1 MISSFR
7 NFAKTKFAGLLV
19 FIMIIPFV
27 FWGMG
32 SMFSSG
38 NTNTIAKINKE
49 NISTQEFIDFLNKEY
64 FITDSIKFSIV
75 SILFVTMIFL
85 LTYFLLKVVK
95 KIATKK
101 LDEERKL
108 KFKSVFSF
116 LNYFVYVVVA
126 LITFQ
131 NFGIELTGIFAA
143 SAALFIGIGLALQT
157 FFQDIISGILILAD
171 QTVHVGDIIEI
182 DGKIGRVENI
192 KIRTTRAVTFDNKV
206 LIIPNH
212 KYLTSTLFNWTENGT
227 VLRGSV
233 SVGVDYNSDV
243 EKVKEILLEIAD
255 SHPHLMKN
263 PTPNVIFKNFG
274 DNSLDF
280 QLIFTYNNGF
290 RVNLIESDIRF
301 LVYKRF
307 KENNIN
313 IPFPQRVVHLQK

>member
-1 MISSFR
+1 M
-7 NFAKTKFAGLLV
+7 KKFIE
-19 FIMIIPFV
+19 F
-27 FWGMG
+27 
-32 SMFSSG
+32 
-38 NTNTIAKINKE
+38 INKE
-49 NISTQEFIDFLNKEY
+49 F
-64 FITDSIKFSIV
+64 FITENIKFSIV
-75 SILFVTMIFL
+75 TIILVSLIFL
-85 LTYFLLKVVK
+85 ITYFSLKIIK

-116 LNYFVYVVVA
+116 LNYFVYIIVA

-131 NFGIELTGIFAA
+131 NFGINLTGIFAA
-143 SAALFIGIGLALQT
+143 SAALLVGIGLALQT

-182 DGKIGRVENI
+182 DGKVGRVENI

-233 SVGVDYNSDV
+233 SVGVSYDSDV
-243 EKVKEILLEIAD
+243 QKIKEILLKIAND
-255 SHPHLMKN
+255 HPHLIKN
-263 PTPNVIFKNFG
+263 PPPKVLFNNFG
-274 DNSLDF
+274 DSALEF
-280 QLIFTYNNGF
+280 ELVFTYNNGF

-301 LVYKRF
+301 LVHKSF
-307 KENNIN
+307 KENNIE

>member
-1 MISSFR
+1 M
-7 NFAKTKFAGLLV
+7 KKFIE
-19 FIMIIPFV
+19 F
-27 FWGMG
+27 
-32 SMFSSG
+32 
-38 NTNTIAKINKE
+38 INKE
-49 NISTQEFIDFLNKEY
+49 F

-75 SILFVTMIFL
+75 TILIVTLIFL
-85 LTYFLLKVVK
+85 ITYFSLKLVK

-116 LNYFVYVVVA
+116 FNYFVYLVVI

-131 NFGIELTGIFAA
+131 NFGINLTGIFAA

-157 FFQDIISGILILAD
+157 YFQDIISGILILAD

-182 DGKIGRVENI
+182 DGKVGRVENI

-233 SVGVDYNSDV
+233 SVGVSYGSDV
-243 EKVKEILLEIAD
+243 ELVKKILLDIAD
-255 SHPHLMKN
+255 THPHLMKN
-263 PTPNVIFKNFG
+263 PSPHVIFKNFG
-274 DNSLDF
+274 DSSLDF

-301 LVYKRF
+301 LLHKSF
-307 KENNIN
+307 KEHNIE
-313 IPFPQRVVHLQK
+313 IPFPQRVVHLEK

>member
-1 MISSFR
+1 MNLTNITTIPV
-7 NFAKTKFAGLLV
+7 NNNNNNKFKPQD
-19 FIMIIPFV
+19 IIYIV
-27 FWGMG
+27 
-32 SMFSSG
+32 
-38 NTNTIAKINKE
+38 TI
-49 NISTQEFIDFLNKEY
+49 L
-64 FITDSIKFSIV
+64 IV
-75 SILFVTMIFL
+75 TLIFL
-85 LTYFLLKVVK
+85 ITYFSLKLVK

-116 LNYFVYVVVA
+116 FNYFVYLVVI

-131 NFGIELTGIFAA
+131 NFGINLTGIFAA

-157 FFQDIISGILILAD
+157 YFQDIISGILILAD

-182 DGKIGRVENI
+182 DGKVGRVENI

-233 SVGVDYNSDV
+233 SVGVSYGSDV
-243 EKVKEILLEIAD
+243 ELVKKILLDIAD
-255 SHPHLMKN
+255 THPHLMKN
-263 PTPNVIFKNFG
+263 PSPHVIFKNFG
-274 DNSLDF
+274 DSSLDF

-301 LVYKRF
+301 LLHKSF
-307 KENNIN
+307 KEHNIE
-313 IPFPQRVVHLQK
+313 IPFPQRVVHLEK

>member
-1 MISSFR
+1 M
-7 NFAKTKFAGLLV
+7 
-19 FIMIIPFV
+19 
-27 FWGMG
+27 
-32 SMFSSG
+32 
-38 NTNTIAKINKE
+38 
-49 NISTQEFIDFLNKEY
+49 
-64 FITDSIKFSIV
+64 
-75 SILFVTMIFL
+75 
-85 LTYFLLKVVK
+85 
-95 KIATKK
+95 
-101 LDEERKL
+101 
-108 KFKSVFSF
+108 
-116 LNYFVYVVVA
+116 
-126 LITFQ
+126 
-131 NFGIELTGIFAA
+131 
-143 SAALFIGIGLALQT
+143 GLALQT

-233 SVGVDYNSDV
+233 SVGVDYNTDV
-243 EKVKEILLEIAD
+243 EKVKEILLDIAD

-263 PTPNVIFKNFG
+263 PSPNVLFKNFG

-301 LVYKRF
+301 LIYQKF

-313 IPFPQRVVHLQK
+313 IPFPQRVAFIYKNKLCQKY

>member
-1 MISSFR
+1 M
-7 NFAKTKFAGLLV
+7 KKFIE
-19 FIMIIPFV
+19 F
-27 FWGMG
+27 
-32 SMFSSG
+32 
-38 NTNTIAKINKE
+38 INKE
-49 NISTQEFIDFLNKEY
+49 F
-64 FITDSIKFSIV
+64 FITENIKFSIV
-75 SILFVTMIFL
+75 TIILVSLIFL
-85 LTYFLLKVVK
+85 ITYFSLKIIK

-116 LNYFVYVVVA
+116 LNYFVYIIVA

-131 NFGIELTGIFAA
+131 NFGINLTGIFAA
-143 SAALFIGIGLALQT
+143 SAALLVGIGLALQT

-182 DGKIGRVENI
+182 DGKVGRVENI

-233 SVGVDYNSDV
+233 SVGVSYDSDV
-243 EKVKEILLEIAD
+243 QKIKKILLQIAND
-255 SHPHLMKN
+255 HPNLIKN
-263 PTPNVIFKNFG
+263 PSPKVLFNNFG
-274 DNSLDF
+274 DSALEF
-280 QLIFTYNNGF
+280 ELVFTYNNGF

-301 LVYKRF
+301 LVHKSF
-307 KENNIN
+307 KENNIE

>member
-1 MISSFR
+1 M
-7 NFAKTKFAGLLV
+7 KKF
-19 FIMIIPFV
+19 I
-27 FWGMG
+27 
-32 SMFSSG
+32 
-38 NTNTIAKINKE
+38 E
-49 NISTQEFIDFLNKEY
+49 FLNKEF
-64 FITDSIKFSIV
+64 FITDNIKFSIV
-75 SILFVTMIFL
+75 TILLVTLIFL
-85 LTYFLLKVVK
+85 LTYLFLKLLK

-116 LNYFVYVVVA
+116 LNYFVYIIVA

-131 NFGIELTGIFAA
+131 NFGINLTGIFAA
-143 SAALFIGIGLALQT
+143 SAALLVGVGLALQT

-233 SVGVDYNSDV
+233 SIGVSYDSDV
-243 EKVKEILLEIAD
+243 EKVKEILLDIAN
-255 SHPHLMKN
+255 SHPHLIKN
-263 PTPNVIFKNFG
+263 PPPKVIFKNFG
-274 DNSLDF
+274 DSALDF
-280 QLIFTYNNGF
+280 TLVFTYNNGF

-301 LVYKRF
+301 LVHKKF
-307 KENNIN
+307 KENNIE
-313 IPFPQRVVHLQK
+313 IPFPQAVVHLEK

>member
-1 MISSFR
+1 M
-7 NFAKTKFAGLLV
+7 KKFIE
-19 FIMIIPFV
+19 F
-27 FWGMG
+27 
-32 SMFSSG
+32 
-38 NTNTIAKINKE
+38 INKE
-49 NISTQEFIDFLNKEY
+49 FFINE
-64 FITDSIKFSIV
+64 SIKFSIV
-75 SILFVTMIFL
+75 TIILVSLIFL
-85 LTYFLLKVVK
+85 ITYFSLKIIK

-116 LNYFVYVVVA
+116 LNYFVYIIVA

-131 NFGIELTGIFAA
+131 NFGINLTGIFAA
-143 SAALFIGIGLALQT
+143 SAALLVGIGLALQT

-182 DGKIGRVENI
+182 DGKVGRVENI

-233 SVGVDYNSDV
+233 SVGVSYDSDV
-243 EKVKEILLEIAD
+243 QKIKEILLQIAND
-255 SHPHLMKN
+255 HPHLIKN
-263 PTPNVIFKNFG
+263 PPPKVLFNNFG
-274 DNSLDF
+274 DSALEF
-280 QLIFTYNNGF
+280 ELVFTYNNGF

-301 LVYKRF
+301 LVHKSF
-307 KENNIN
+307 KENNIE

>member
-1 MISSFR
+1 M
-7 NFAKTKFAGLLV
+7 KKFIE
-19 FIMIIPFV
+19 F
-27 FWGMG
+27 
-32 SMFSSG
+32 
-38 NTNTIAKINKE
+38 INKE
-49 NISTQEFIDFLNKEY
+49 F
-64 FITDSIKFSIV
+64 FITDNIKFSIV
-75 SILFVTMIFL
+75 TIILVSLIFFT
-85 LTYFLLKVVK
+85 TYFLLKLTK

-108 KFKSVFSF
+108 KFKSVFTF
-116 LNYFVYVVVA
+116 LNYFVYIIVA

-131 NFGIELTGIFAA
+131 NFGINLTGIFAA
-143 SAALFIGIGLALQT
+143 SAALLVGIGLALQT

-182 DGKIGRVENI
+182 DGKVGRVENI

-243 EKVKEILLEIAD
+243 DQVKEILLDIAD

-280 QLIFTYNNGF
+280 QLIFHYIIMDF
-290 RVNLIESDIRF
+290 RS
-301 LVYKRF
+301 
-307 KENNIN
+307 
-313 IPFPQRVVHLQK
+313 

>member
-1 MISSFR
+1 M
-7 NFAKTKFAGLLV
+7 KKFIE
-19 FIMIIPFV
+19 F
-27 FWGMG
+27 
-32 SMFSSG
+32 
-38 NTNTIAKINKE
+38 INKE
-49 NISTQEFIDFLNKEY
+49 F
-64 FITDSIKFSIV
+64 FITDTIKFSTIKIV
-75 SILFVTMIFL
+75 TLIFL
-85 LTYFLLKVVK
+85 ITYFSLKLVK

-116 LNYFVYVVVA
+116 LNYFVYLVVT

-131 NFGIELTGIFAA
+131 NFGINLTGIFAA

-157 FFQDIISGILILAD
+157 YFQDIISGILILAD

-182 DGKIGRVENI
+182 DGKVGRVENI

-233 SVGVDYNSDV
+233 SVGVSYGSDV
-243 EKVKEILLEIAD
+243 ELVKKILLDIAD
-255 SHPHLMKN
+255 THPHLMKN
-263 PTPNVIFKNFG
+263 PSPHVIFKNFG
-274 DNSLDF
+274 DSSLDF

-301 LVYKRF
+301 LLHKSF
-307 KENNIN
+307 KEHNIE
-313 IPFPQRVVHLQK
+313 IPFPQRVVHLEK

>member
-1 MISSFR
+1 M
-7 NFAKTKFAGLLV
+7 KKF
-19 FIMIIPFV
+19 I
-27 FWGMG
+27 
-32 SMFSSG
+32 
-38 NTNTIAKINKE
+38 E
-49 NISTQEFIDFLNKEY
+49 FLNKEF
-64 FITDSIKFSIV
+64 FITDNIKFSIV
-75 SILFVTMIFL
+75 TILLVTLIFL
-85 LTYFLLKVVK
+85 LTYLFLKLLK

-116 LNYFVYVVVA
+116 LNYFVYIIVA

-131 NFGIELTGIFAA
+131 NFGINLTGIFAA
-143 SAALFIGIGLALQT
+143 SAALLVGVGLALQT

-233 SVGVDYNSDV
+233 SVGVSYDSDI
-243 EKVKEILLEIAD
+243 EKVKEILLDIAN
-255 SHPHLMKN
+255 SHPHLIKN
-263 PTPNVIFKNFG
+263 PPPKVIFKNFG
-274 DNSLDF
+274 DSALDF
-280 QLIFTYNNGF
+280 TLVFTYNNGF

-301 LVYKRF
+301 LVHKKF
-307 KENNIN
+307 KENNIE
-313 IPFPQRVVHLQK
+313 IPFPQAVVHLEK